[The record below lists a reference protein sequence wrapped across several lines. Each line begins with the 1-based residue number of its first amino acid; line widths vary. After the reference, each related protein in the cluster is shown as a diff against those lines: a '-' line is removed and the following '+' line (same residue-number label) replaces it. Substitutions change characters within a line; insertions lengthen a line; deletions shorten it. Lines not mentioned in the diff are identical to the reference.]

1 MVVAR
6 GYEPL
11 IGESELHLDANT
23 PPSFDPWGKIAL
35 QPRLA

>member
-11 IGESELHLDANT
+11 IGEGELTLAADT
-23 PPSFDPWGKIAL
+23 PAVFDPWGKLLLRA
-35 QPRLA
+35 R